1 MNFYQFKFYH
11 SKIAAMKSLI
21 KMIEIYILIYFHR

>member
-21 KMIEIYILIYFHR
+21 KMIDIYI